1 MSCFR
6 WKSQTLH
13 SGKWHLTCKKC
24 TSEVPECRVTKL
36 GVKSVKHG
44 EINVL
49 VSVCIDKSVIF
60 QRSGEVTHCDC
71 SFVTLFLLT
80 LDLTFKVEWLRS
92 RKRLCCAKA
101 IKPQRLLH
109 SSVKKVWSP
118 SDRIIIEEEN
128 KCSGFQFIL
137 YSRSLCFLT
146 CLMFPCLVQSH
157 SPFLVPQCLVLC
169 SWILSFLSLFSVSS
183 FRSS

>member
-24 TSEVPECRVTKL
+24 TSEVPECRATKL

-92 RKRLCCAKA
+92 RKRLRCAKA

-128 KCSGFQFIL
+128 KFLGF
-137 YSRSLCFLT
+137 SLFCIPGPFV
-146 CLMFPCLVQSH
+146 F
-157 SPFLVPQCLVLC
+157 SPALC
-169 SWILSFLSLFSVSS
+169 SHVWSS
-183 FRSS
+183 PIVHS

>member
-24 TSEVPECRVTKL
+24 TSAVPECRATKL

-92 RKRLCCAKA
+92 RKRLRCAKA